1 MSFRYSEFIRG
12 QRKEVGWTQVEL
24 AHKSHCSL
32 ATIQNI
38 EADRANPEVQ
48 TLERILQSLGCE
60 LTVTHK
66 GVQLEYWP
74 SMGLPLMS
82 EKALSIR
89 PTLELLLEQCQ
100 KLSGN
105 LDSLSDER
113 TRTAFV
119 SFFEAL
125 RSHYPSV
132 YARIGGQ
139 IHKWVQKTSARCC
152 RPKLRRMALER
163 LSEYL

>member
-1 MSFRYSEFIRG
+1 MSFRYSEFIRA

-24 AHKSHCSL
+24 AHKSNCSL

-38 EADRANPEVQ
+38 ETDRANPEIQ

-66 GVQLEYWP
+66 GITLDYWP

-89 PTLELLLEQCQ
+89 PTLELLLERCQ
-100 KLSGN
+100 MISGS

-113 TRTAFV
+113 MRTAFV
-119 SFFEAL
+119 SFFEAI

-132 YARIGGQ
+132 YARIDTR
-139 IHKWVQKTSARCC
+139 IHKWVEKTSARCC
-152 RPKLRRMALER
+152 RPKLRRIALER